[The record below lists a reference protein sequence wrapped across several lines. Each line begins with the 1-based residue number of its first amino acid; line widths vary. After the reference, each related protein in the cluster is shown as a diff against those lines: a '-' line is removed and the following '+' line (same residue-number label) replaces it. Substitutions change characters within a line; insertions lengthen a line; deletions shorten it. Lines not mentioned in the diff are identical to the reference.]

1 MINSKTEKVH
11 LSTRASGEQTKL
23 WDTLYR
29 SINARIGFVVFFI
42 IALLCFLGPL
52 FVPHSYETTQL
63 SLGASPPSSLY
74 LFGTDVLGRDL
85 LIRTLIGGQISIF
98 VGFLATA
105 VALII
110 GTLYGM
116 IAGYVGKKTDALM
129 MRFVDTLYAL
139 PFTIMVILLTV
150 LFGRSLVLIFLAI
163 GAVEWLTLAR
173 IVRGET
179 RNIKTQAYVQAAQL
193 YGLPHHQIIS
203 KHILRNL
210 ISPVIVFATLTIP
223 SVILLESVISFLG
236 LGVQAPLTSWGSL
249 INEGAQKFD
258 VYPWLLIFPS
268 IFFSLTILSLNFIG
282 DAFRD
287 AFDPNL

>member
-1 MINSKTEKVH
+1 MINSKTEKLK
-11 LSTRASGEQTKL
+11 LSKRAGSVPTNLWQTLCK
-23 WDTLYR
+23 
-29 SINARIGFVVFFI
+29 SNNARIGFALFFTISILCFIGPFFI
-42 IALLCFLGPL
+42 
-52 FVPHSYETTQL
+52 PHSYETTQL
-63 SLGASPPSSLY
+63 SIGASAPSAVY

-85 LIRTLIGGQISIF
+85 LIRTLVGGQISIF

-110 GTLYGM
+110 GTTYGM

-179 RNIKTQAYVQAAQL
+179 RNIKTQAFVQAAQL
-193 YGLPHHQIIS
+193 NGLPHHQIIT

-236 LGVQAPLTSWGSL
+236 LGVQAPLSSWGSL

-268 IFFSLTILSLNFIG
+268 IFFSVTILSLNFIG

-287 AFDPNL
+287 AFDPVL

>member
-1 MINSKTEKVH
+1 MTD
-11 LSTRASGEQTKL
+11 LSTLAPSVSRQSFL
-23 WDTLYR
+23 WR
-29 SINARIGFVVFFI
+29 SPYARMGLFI
-42 IALLCFLGPL
+42 FLSIAVICFIGPL
-52 FVPHSYETTQL
+52 FLEQSHEETRLT
-63 SLGASPPSSLY
+63 LGATPPSSEHP
-74 LFGTDVLGRDL
+74 FGTDTLGRDL

-105 VALII
+105 VALCI
-110 GTLYGM
+110 GISYGM

-150 LFGRSLVLIFLAI
+150 LFGRSLLLIFLAI

-179 RNIKTQAYVQAAQL
+179 RNIKTQAFVQAAQVN
-193 YGLPHHQIIS
+193 GLTHSRILTR
-203 KHILRNL
+203 HILPNL

-236 LGVQAPLTSWGSL
+236 LGVQAPLASWGSL

-258 VYPWLLIFPS
+258 IYPWMLLFPS

-287 AFDPNL
+287 AFDPKA

>member
-1 MINSKTEKVH
+1 MH
-11 LSTRASGEQTKL
+11 LSRSAGSEQIKL
-23 WDTLYR
+23 WETLYR
-29 SINARIGFVVFFI
+29 STNSQIGFALFFAI
-42 IALLCFLGPL
+42 TLACFIGPF
-52 FVPHSYETTQL
+52 FVPHSYDTTQL
-63 SLGASPPSSLY
+63 SLGASAPSSQH

-98 VGFLATA
+98 VGFLATI

-110 GTLYGM
+110 GTAYG
-116 IAGYVGKKTDALM
+116 IVAGYVGKKTDALM

-193 YGLPHHQIIS
+193 NGLPHHQIIS

-236 LGVQAPLTSWGSL
+236 LGVQAPLASWGSL

-268 IFFSLTILSLNFIG
+268 IFFSMTILSLNFIG

-287 AFDPNL
+287 AFDPIL

>member
-1 MINSKTEKVH
+1 MTD
-11 LSTRASGEQTKL
+11 LSTLAPSVSWQSVL
-23 WDTLYR
+23 WR
-29 SINARIGFVVFFI
+29 SPYARMGLFLFLSIAAICFI
-42 IALLCFLGPL
+42 GPL
-52 FVPHSYETTQL
+52 VLEQSHEETRLT
-63 SLGASPPSSLY
+63 LGATPPSSEHP
-74 LFGTDVLGRDL
+74 FGTDTLGRDL

-105 VALII
+105 VALCI
-110 GTLYGM
+110 GISYGM

-150 LFGRSLVLIFLAI
+150 LFGRSLLLIFLAI

-179 RNIKTQAYVQAAQL
+179 RNIKTQAFVQAAQVN
-193 YGLPHHQIIS
+193 GLTHSRILTR
-203 KHILRNL
+203 HILPNL

-236 LGVQAPLTSWGSL
+236 LGVQAPCFVGSL

-258 VYPWLLIFPS
+258 IYPWMLLFPS

-282 DAFRD
+282 DALRC
-287 AFDPNL
+287 L

>member
-1 MINSKTEKVH
+1 MTD
-11 LSTRASGEQTKL
+11 LSTLAPSVSRQSVL
-23 WDTLYR
+23 WR
-29 SINARIGFVVFFI
+29 SPYARMGLFLFLSIAAICFI
-42 IALLCFLGPL
+42 GPL
-52 FVPHSYETTQL
+52 FLEQSHEETRLT
-63 SLGASPPSSLY
+63 LGATPPSSEHP
-74 LFGTDVLGRDL
+74 FGTDTLGRDL

-105 VALII
+105 VALCI
-110 GTLYGM
+110 GISYGM
-116 IAGYVGKKTDALM
+116 IAGYVGNKTDALM

-150 LFGRSLVLIFLAI
+150 LFGRSLLLIFLAI

-179 RNIKTQAYVQAAQL
+179 RNIKTQAFVQAAQVN
-193 YGLPHHQIIS
+193 GLTHSRILTR
-203 KHILRNL
+203 HILPNL

-236 LGVQAPLTSWGSL
+236 LGVQAPLASWGSL

-258 VYPWLLIFPS
+258 IYPWMLLFPS

-287 AFDPNL
+287 AFDPKA

>member
-1 MINSKTEKVH
+1 MTD
-11 LSTRASGEQTKL
+11 LSTLAPSVSWQSVL
-23 WDTLYR
+23 WR
-29 SINARIGFVVFFI
+29 SPYARMGLFLFLSIAAICFI
-42 IALLCFLGPL
+42 GPL
-52 FVPHSYETTQL
+52 FLDQSHEETRLT
-63 SLGASPPSSLY
+63 LGATPPSSEHP
-74 LFGTDVLGRDL
+74 FGTDTLGRDL
-85 LIRTLIGGQISIF
+85 LIRTLIGGQISIV

-105 VALII
+105 IALCI
-110 GTLYGM
+110 GISYGM

-150 LFGRSLVLIFLAI
+150 LFGRSLLLIFLAI

-179 RNIKTQAYVQAAQL
+179 RNIKTQAFVQAAQVN
-193 YGLPHHQIIS
+193 GLTHSRILTR
-203 KHILRNL
+203 HILPNL

-236 LGVQAPLTSWGSL
+236 LGVQAPLASWGSL

-258 VYPWLLIFPS
+258 IYPWMLLFPS

-287 AFDPNL
+287 AFDPKA

>member
-1 MINSKTEKVH
+1 MTD
-11 LSTRASGEQTKL
+11 LSTLAPSVSWQSVL
-23 WDTLYR
+23 WR
-29 SINARIGFVVFFI
+29 SPYARMGLFLFLSIAAICFI
-42 IALLCFLGPL
+42 GPL
-52 FVPHSYETTQL
+52 FLEQSHEETRLT
-63 SLGASPPSSLY
+63 LGATPPSSEHP
-74 LFGTDVLGRDL
+74 FGTDTLGRDL

-105 VALII
+105 VALCI
-110 GTLYGM
+110 GISYGM

-150 LFGRSLVLIFLAI
+150 LFGRSLLLIFLAI

-179 RNIKTQAYVQAAQL
+179 RNIKTQAFVQAAQVN
-193 YGLPHHQIIS
+193 GLTHSRILTR
-203 KHILRNL
+203 HILPNL

-236 LGVQAPLTSWGSL
+236 LGVQAPLASWGSL

-258 VYPWLLIFPS
+258 IYPWMLLFPS

-287 AFDPNL
+287 AFDPKD

>member
-1 MINSKTEKVH
+1 MTD
-11 LSTRASGEQTKL
+11 LSTLAPSVSWQSVL
-23 WDTLYR
+23 WR
-29 SINARIGFVVFFI
+29 SPYARMGLFLFLSIAAICFI
-42 IALLCFLGPL
+42 GPL
-52 FVPHSYETTQL
+52 FLEQSHEETRLT
-63 SLGASPPSSLY
+63 LGATPPSVEHP
-74 LFGTDVLGRDL
+74 FGTDTLGRDL

-105 VALII
+105 VALCI
-110 GTLYGM
+110 GISYGM
-116 IAGYVGKKTDALM
+116 IAGYVGKKIDALM

-150 LFGRSLVLIFLAI
+150 LFGRSLLLIFLAI

-179 RNIKTQAYVQAAQL
+179 RNIKTQAFVQAAQVN
-193 YGLPHHQIIS
+193 GLTHSRILTR
-203 KHILRNL
+203 HILPNL

-236 LGVQAPLTSWGSL
+236 LGVQAPLASWGSL

-258 VYPWLLIFPS
+258 IYPWMLLFPS
-268 IFFSLTILSLNFIG
+268 ILFSLTILSLNFIG

-287 AFDPNL
+287 AFDPKA

>member
-1 MINSKTEKVH
+1 MTD
-11 LSTRASGEQTKL
+11 LSTLAPSVSRQSVL
-23 WDTLYR
+23 WR
-29 SINARIGFVVFFI
+29 SPNARMGLFLFLSIAAICFI
-42 IALLCFLGPL
+42 GPL
-52 FVPHSYETTQL
+52 FLEQSHEETRLT
-63 SLGASPPSSLY
+63 LGATPPSSEHP
-74 LFGTDVLGRDL
+74 FGTDTLGRDL

-105 VALII
+105 VALCI
-110 GTLYGM
+110 GISYGM

-129 MRFVDTLYAL
+129 MRFVDTLYTL

-150 LFGRSLVLIFLAI
+150 LFGRSLLLIFLAI

-179 RNIKTQAYVQAAQL
+179 RNIKTQAFVQAAQVN
-193 YGLPHHQIIS
+193 GLTHSRILTR
-203 KHILRNL
+203 HILPNL

-236 LGVQAPLTSWGSL
+236 LGVQAPLASWGSL

-258 VYPWLLIFPS
+258 IYPWMLLFPS

-287 AFDPNL
+287 AFDPKA

>member
-1 MINSKTEKVH
+1 MINSKTEKLK
-11 LSTRASGEQTKL
+11 LSKRAGSVPTNLWQTLCK
-23 WDTLYR
+23 
-29 SINARIGFVVFFI
+29 SNNARIGFALFFTISILCFIGPFFI
-42 IALLCFLGPL
+42 
-52 FVPHSYETTQL
+52 PHSYETTQL
-63 SLGASPPSSLY
+63 SIGASAPSAVY

-85 LIRTLIGGQISIF
+85 LIRTLVGGQISIF

-110 GTLYGM
+110 GTTYGM
-116 IAGYVGKKTDALM
+116 IAGYVGKKTDAFM
-129 MRFVDTLYAL
+129 MRVVDTLYAL
-139 PFTIMVILLTV
+139 PFTIIVILLTV

-179 RNIKTQAYVQAAQL
+179 RNIKMQAFVQAAKL
-193 YGLPHHQIIS
+193 NGLPHHQIIS
-203 KHILRNL
+203 NHILRNL
-210 ISPVIVFATLTIP
+210 ISPLIVFATLTIP

-236 LGVQAPLTSWGSL
+236 LGVQAPLASWGSL

-287 AFDPNL
+287 AFDPVL

>member
-1 MINSKTEKVH
+1 MINSKTEKLE
-11 LSTRASGEQTKL
+11 LSKRAGSVPTNLWQTLCK
-23 WDTLYR
+23 
-29 SINARIGFVVFFI
+29 SNNARIGFTFFLTLAALCFIGPFFI
-42 IALLCFLGPL
+42 
-52 FVPHSYETTQL
+52 PHSYETTQL
-63 SLGASPPSSLY
+63 SIGASAPSTVH

-85 LIRTLIGGQISIF
+85 LIRTLVGGQISIF

-110 GTLYGM
+110 GTTYGL

-179 RNIKTQAYVQAAQL
+179 RNIKTQAFVQAAQL
-193 YGLPHHQIIS
+193 NGLPHHQIIT

-236 LGVQAPLTSWGSL
+236 LGVQAPLASWGSL

-287 AFDPNL
+287 AFDPVL

>member
-1 MINSKTEKVH
+1 MTD
-11 LSTRASGEQTKL
+11 LSTLAPSVSRHSVL
-23 WDTLYR
+23 WR
-29 SINARIGFVVFFI
+29 SPYARMGLFLFLSIAAICFI
-42 IALLCFLGPL
+42 GPL
-52 FVPHSYETTQL
+52 FLEQSHEETRLT
-63 SLGASPPSSLY
+63 LGATPPSSEHP
-74 LFGTDVLGRDL
+74 FGTDTLGRDL

-105 VALII
+105 VALCI
-110 GTLYGM
+110 GISYGM
-116 IAGYVGKKTDALM
+116 IAGYVGNKTDALM

-150 LFGRSLVLIFLAI
+150 LFGRSLLLIFLAI

-179 RNIKTQAYVQAAQL
+179 RNIKTQAFVQAAQVN
-193 YGLPHHQIIS
+193 GLTHS
-203 KHILRNL
+203 RLLTRHILPNL

-236 LGVQAPLTSWGSL
+236 LGVQAPLASWGSL

-258 VYPWLLIFPS
+258 IYPWMLLFPS

-287 AFDPNL
+287 AFDPKA

>member
-1 MINSKTEKVH
+1 MTD
-11 LSTRASGEQTKL
+11 LSTLAPSVSRQSVL
-23 WDTLYR
+23 WR
-29 SINARIGFVVFFI
+29 SPYARMGLFLFLSIAAICFI
-42 IALLCFLGPL
+42 GPL
-52 FVPHSYETTQL
+52 FLEQSHEETRLT
-63 SLGASPPSSLY
+63 LGATPPSSEPP
-74 LFGTDVLGRDL
+74 FGTDTLGRDL

-105 VALII
+105 VALCI
-110 GTLYGM
+110 GISYGM

-150 LFGRSLVLIFLAI
+150 LFGRSLLLIFLAI

-179 RNIKTQAYVQAAQL
+179 RNIKTQAFVQAAQVN
-193 YGLPHHQIIS
+193 GLTHSRILTR
-203 KHILRNL
+203 HILPNL

-236 LGVQAPLTSWGSL
+236 LGVQAPLASWGSL

-258 VYPWLLIFPS
+258 IYPWMLLFPS

-287 AFDPNL
+287 AFDPKA

>member
-1 MINSKTEKVH
+1 VINSKTEKVH

-63 SLGASPPSSLY
+63 SLGASPPSSLH

-193 YGLPHHQIIS
+193 YGLPHHQIVS

-236 LGVQAPLTSWGSL
+236 LGVQAPLASWGSL

>member
-1 MINSKTEKVH
+1 MINSKKEKLE
-11 LSTRASGEQTKL
+11 LSKRAGSVPNNLWQTLCK
-23 WDTLYR
+23 
-29 SINARIGFVVFFI
+29 SNNARIGFTFFLTLSALCFIGPFFI
-42 IALLCFLGPL
+42 
-52 FVPHSYETTQL
+52 PHSYETTQL
-63 SLGASPPSSLY
+63 SIGASAPSAVH

-85 LIRTLIGGQISIF
+85 LIRTLVGGQISIF

-110 GTLYGM
+110 GTTYGM

-179 RNIKTQAYVQAAQL
+179 RNIKTQAFVQAAQL
-193 YGLPHHQIIS
+193 NGLPNHQIIT

-236 LGVQAPLTSWGSL
+236 LGVQAPLASWGSL

-287 AFDPNL
+287 AFDPVL

>member
-1 MINSKTEKVH
+1 MTD
-11 LSTRASGEQTKL
+11 LSTLAPSVSRQSVL
-23 WDTLYR
+23 WR
-29 SINARIGFVVFFI
+29 SPYARMGLFLFLSIAAICFI
-42 IALLCFLGPL
+42 GPL
-52 FVPHSYETTQL
+52 FLEQSHEETRLT
-63 SLGASPPSSLY
+63 LGATPPSSEHP
-74 LFGTDVLGRDL
+74 FGTDTLGRDL

-105 VALII
+105 VALCI
-110 GTLYGM
+110 GISYGM

-150 LFGRSLVLIFLAI
+150 LFGRSLLLIFLAI

-179 RNIKTQAYVQAAQL
+179 RNIKTQAFVQAAQVN
-193 YGLPHHQIIS
+193 GLTHSRILTR
-203 KHILRNL
+203 HILPNL

-236 LGVQAPLTSWGSL
+236 LGVQAPLASWGSL

-258 VYPWLLIFPS
+258 IYPWMLLFPS

-287 AFDPNL
+287 AFDPKD

>member
-1 MINSKTEKVH
+1 MIDLKTETVPVSWQSV
-11 LSTRASGEQTKL
+11 LWQST
-23 WDTLYR
+23 Y
-29 SINARIGFVVFFI
+29 ARIGLLLFFSI
-42 IALLCFLGPL
+42 TAVCFIGPL
-52 FVPHSYETTQL
+52 CISQSHEETRLT
-63 SLGASPPSSLY
+63 LGAVPPSSEHP
-74 LFGTDVLGRDL
+74 FGTDTLGRDL

-105 VALII
+105 VALCI
-110 GTLYGM
+110 GITYGM

-150 LFGRSLVLIFLAI
+150 LFGRSLLLIFLAI

-179 RNIKTQAYVQAAQL
+179 RSIKTLAFVQAAQVN
-193 YGLPHHQIIS
+193 GLPHRKILTR
-203 KHILRNL
+203 HILPNL

-236 LGVQAPLTSWGSL
+236 LGVQAPLASWGSL

-258 VYPWLLIFPS
+258 VYPWMLLFPS

-287 AFDPNL
+287 AFDPKA

>member
-1 MINSKTEKVH
+1 MINSKTEKLE
-11 LSTRASGEQTKL
+11 LSKRAGSVPTNLWQTL
-23 WDTLYR
+23 CN
-29 SINARIGFVVFFI
+29 SNNARIGFTLFLTLSALCFFGPFFI
-42 IALLCFLGPL
+42 T
-52 FVPHSYETTQL
+52 HSYETTQL
-63 SLGASPPSSLY
+63 SIGASAPSAVH
-74 LFGTDVLGRDL
+74 LFGTDALGRDL
-85 LIRTLIGGQISIF
+85 LIRTLVGGQISIF

-110 GTLYGM
+110 GTTYVM

-179 RNIKTQAYVQAAQL
+179 RNIKTQAFVQAAQL
-193 YGLPHHQIIS
+193 NGLPHHQIIT

-223 SVILLESVISFLG
+223 SVNLLESVISFLG
-236 LGVQAPLTSWGSL
+236 LGVQAPLASWGSL

-287 AFDPNL
+287 AFDPVL

>member
-23 WDTLYR
+23 WNTLYR
-29 SINARIGFVVFFI
+29 STNARIGFVIFFVI
-42 IALLCFLGPL
+42 SLLCFLGPL

-63 SLGASPPSSLY
+63 SLGASAPSSQH

-85 LIRTLIGGQISIF
+85 LIRTLIGGQISIL

-150 LFGRSLVLIFLAI
+150 LFGRSLILIFLAI
-163 GAVEWLTLAR
+163 GAVEWLSLAR

-236 LGVQAPLTSWGSL
+236 LGVQAPLASWGSL

>member
-1 MINSKTEKVH
+1 MTD
-11 LSTRASGEQTKL
+11 LSTLAPSVSWQSVL
-23 WDTLYR
+23 WR
-29 SINARIGFVVFFI
+29 SPYARMGLFI
-42 IALLCFLGPL
+42 FLSIAVICFIGPL
-52 FVPHSYETTQL
+52 FLEQSHEETRLT
-63 SLGASPPSSLY
+63 LGATPPSSEHP
-74 LFGTDVLGRDL
+74 FGTDTLGRDL

-105 VALII
+105 VALCI
-110 GTLYGM
+110 GISYGM

-129 MRFVDTLYAL
+129 MRFVDTLYTL

-150 LFGRSLVLIFLAI
+150 LFGRSLLLIFLAI

-179 RNIKTQAYVQAAQL
+179 RNIKTQAFVQAAQVN
-193 YGLPHHQIIS
+193 GLTHSRILTR
-203 KHILRNL
+203 HILPNL

-236 LGVQAPLTSWGSL
+236 LGVQAPLASWGSL

-258 VYPWLLIFPS
+258 IYPWMLLFPS

-287 AFDPNL
+287 AFDPKA

>member
-1 MINSKTEKVH
+1 MINSKTEKLK
-11 LSTRASGEQTKL
+11 LSKRADSVPTNLWQTLCK
-23 WDTLYR
+23 
-29 SINARIGFVVFFI
+29 SNNARIGFALFFTISILCFIGPFFI
-42 IALLCFLGPL
+42 
-52 FVPHSYETTQL
+52 PHSYETTQL
-63 SLGASPPSSLY
+63 SIGASAPSAVY

-85 LIRTLIGGQISIF
+85 LIRTLVGGQISIF

-110 GTLYGM
+110 GTTYGM
-116 IAGYVGKKTDALM
+116 IAGYVGKKTDAFM
-129 MRFVDTLYAL
+129 MRVVDTLYAL
-139 PFTIMVILLTV
+139 PFTIIVILLTV

-179 RNIKTQAYVQAAQL
+179 RNIKIQAFVQAAKL
-193 YGLPHHQIIS
+193 NGLPHHQIIS
-203 KHILRNL
+203 NHILRNL

-236 LGVQAPLTSWGSL
+236 LGVQAPLASWGSL

-287 AFDPNL
+287 ALDPVL

>member
-1 MINSKTEKVH
+1 VINSKTEKVH

>member
-1 MINSKTEKVH
+1 MTD
-11 LSTRASGEQTKL
+11 LSTLAPSVSRQSVL
-23 WDTLYR
+23 WR
-29 SINARIGFVVFFI
+29 SPYARMGLFLFLSIAAICFI
-42 IALLCFLGPL
+42 GPL
-52 FVPHSYETTQL
+52 FLEQSHEETRLT
-63 SLGASPPSSLY
+63 LGATPPSSEHP
-74 LFGTDVLGRDL
+74 FGTDTLGRDL
-85 LIRTLIGGQISIF
+85 MIRTLIGGQISIF

-105 VALII
+105 VALCI
-110 GTLYGM
+110 GISYGM

-150 LFGRSLVLIFLAI
+150 LFGRSLLLIFLAI

-179 RNIKTQAYVQAAQL
+179 RNIKTQAFVQAAQVN
-193 YGLPHHQIIS
+193 GLTHSRILTR
-203 KHILRNL
+203 HILPNL

-236 LGVQAPLTSWGSL
+236 LGVQAPLASWGSL

-258 VYPWLLIFPS
+258 IYPWMLLFPS

-287 AFDPNL
+287 AFDPKA

>member
-1 MINSKTEKVH
+1 MGLFLF
-11 LSTRASGEQTKL
+11 LSITA
-23 WDTLYR
+23 
-29 SINARIGFVVFFI
+29 ICFI
-42 IALLCFLGPL
+42 GPL
-52 FVPHSYETTQL
+52 FLEQSHEETRL
-63 SLGASPPSSLY
+63 NLGATPPSSEHP
-74 LFGTDVLGRDL
+74 FGTDTLGRDL

-105 VALII
+105 VALCI
-110 GTLYGM
+110 GISYGM

-150 LFGRSLVLIFLAI
+150 LFGRSLLLIFLAI

-179 RNIKTQAYVQAAQL
+179 RNIKTQAFVQAAQVN
-193 YGLPHHQIIS
+193 GLSHYRILTR
-203 KHILRNL
+203 HILPNL

-236 LGVQAPLTSWGSL
+236 LGVQAPLASWGSL

-258 VYPWLLIFPS
+258 IYPWMLLFPS

-287 AFDPNL
+287 AFDPKA

>member
-1 MINSKTEKVH
+1 MTD
-11 LSTRASGEQTKL
+11 LSTLAPSVSRQSVL
-23 WDTLYR
+23 WR
-29 SINARIGFVVFFI
+29 SPYARMGLFLFLSIAAICFI
-42 IALLCFLGPL
+42 GPL
-52 FVPHSYETTQL
+52 FLEQSHEDTRLT
-63 SLGASPPSSLY
+63 LGATPPSSEHP
-74 LFGTDVLGRDL
+74 FGTDTLGRDL

-105 VALII
+105 VALCI
-110 GTLYGM
+110 GISYGM

-150 LFGRSLVLIFLAI
+150 LFGRSLLLIFLAI

-179 RNIKTQAYVQAAQL
+179 RNIKTQAFVQAAQVN
-193 YGLPHHQIIS
+193 GLTHSRILTR
-203 KHILRNL
+203 HILPNL

-236 LGVQAPLTSWGSL
+236 LGVQAPLASWGSL

-258 VYPWLLIFPS
+258 IYPWILLFPS

-287 AFDPNL
+287 AFDPKA